1 MVGNAF
7 SGCLG
12 IVMVPFRGQ
21 VAMLDEVARINV
33 ALKHFVELGFFSVS
47 CYGCAAVGM

>member
-1 MVGNAF
+1 MRSQVVWGLF
-7 SGCLG
+7 
-12 IVMVPFRGQ
+12 VVPFRRQ

-47 CYGCAAVGM
+47 CYGCAAVAM